1 MHTRVGSAI
10 AIAATL
16 AATGTQAGSAATPKT
31 VICGQIKNGPHATY
45 VQPVN
50 HKKLTGTTWTVF
62 ATGAP
67 CAAALKTAP
76 AILKWWATA
85 KIGASNF
92 DQNGFSCNKE
102 SDGHGSAGTTGC
114 YYSKGTNNPNIELMM
129 TAAYTIPQLKA
140 MFYIS

>member
-1 MHTRVGSAI
+1 MHVCVISAV
-10 AIAATL
+10 ALAATL
-16 AATGTQAGSAATPKT
+16 AAIALQPAAPAAPKT

-45 VQPVN
+45 IQPVN

-67 CAAALKTAP
+67 CAAALRTAP

>member
-16 AATGTQAGSAATPKT
+16 AAIGTQAGSSATPKT